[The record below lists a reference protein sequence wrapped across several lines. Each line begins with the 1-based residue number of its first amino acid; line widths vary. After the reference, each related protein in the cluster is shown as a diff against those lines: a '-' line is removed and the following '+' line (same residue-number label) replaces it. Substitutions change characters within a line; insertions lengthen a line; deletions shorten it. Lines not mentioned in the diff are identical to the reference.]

1 MRFGEPVAERSYHM
15 GMTHEQGEYLG
26 HGVYVIPGLGSE
38 LTVSSRRLDLGW
50 REARGQVPGTAV
62 LWREGSFE
70 VVARSEVGRGDR
82 WPKLEQ
88 EGNMLLF
95 ADERLAVALP
105 PPSRARLDSDRVVR
119 DRSEHSRHH
128 WWSAGGDCP
137 LSDLRRRGHR

>member
-50 REARGQVPGTAV
+50 REARGQVPGIAV

-70 VVARSEVGRGDR
+70 VMTRSEDGRGDR
-82 WPKLEQ
+82 WSKLEQ
-88 EGNMLLF
+88 DGNMLLF
-95 ADERLAVALP
+95 SDERLAVALP
-105 PPSRARLDSDRVVR
+105 SPSRARLDFGRIVR
-119 DRSEHSRHH
+119 D
-128 WWSAGGDCP
+128 
-137 LSDLRRRGHR
+137 